1 MLELVGNPVAV
12 NPDRAMKKAALE
24 NQWDIRT
31 FRDPVPLFTM
41 PGAKEVGIGA
51 SVAAGVAALVVAG
64 VWLFQRPALEQR
76 KEPKVTE
83 DRKSTRLNS
92 SHVSISYAVFCLK
105 NKI

>member
-51 SVAAGVAALVVAG
+51 SVVAGVAALVVAG
-64 VWLFQRPALEQR
+64 VWLFQRPALEPR
-76 KEPKVTE
+76 KEPKVT
-83 DRKSTRLNS
+83 DFFTWPHTPL
-92 SHVSISYAVFCLK
+92 AG
-105 NKI
+105 